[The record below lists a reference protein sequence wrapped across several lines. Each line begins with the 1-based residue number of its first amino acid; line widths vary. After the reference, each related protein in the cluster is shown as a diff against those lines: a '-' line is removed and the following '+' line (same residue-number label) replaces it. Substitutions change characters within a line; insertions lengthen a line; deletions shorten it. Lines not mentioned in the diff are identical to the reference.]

1 MHELQY
7 KESRAL
13 KDWCFWTMVLK
24 KTLESSLDGKEIKLE
39 ILKISRPDYS
49 LERLMLK
56 LKLQYFGLNAKSWF
70 LGKDP
75 DAGKDWRQEEKG
87 TTEDEMAD
95 WYHWLDVHESEQVL
109 GVGDGQGSLACCSPW
124 GYKGLDSTERRNWT
138 DTQVGVAG
146 AQHHCPH
153 LMRNSKRAS
162 LSRKDC
168 D

>member
-1 MHELQY
+1 MWELQY
-7 KESRAL
+7 KESIAL

-56 LKLQYFGLNAKSWF
+56 LKLQYFGLDAKSWF

-87 TTEDEMAD
+87 TAEDEMAD

-124 GYKGLDSTERRNWT
+124 GHKGLDSTEELNWT

-146 AQHHCPH
+146 AQHHCPD

-162 LSRKDC
+162 LSRKDR